1 MREHVIPSSCP
12 RTPGAGAPHAWPSTA
27 LALLL
32 ALAAGLRAPRVEAG
46 EGAPAVAGAHPA
58 PVEAALQEAKG
69 NRAELERFLAH
80 AAATHDAD
88 WLRAARHLVAHMPGK
103 GYIITSLKDARGNVI
118 PYDPLAYPAFEQS
131 LQAYEA
137 LEKQHGA
144 IDFARDRIV
153 LDVETLTA
161 AYLVEH
167 VEGALSAWRSTPE
180 ARRPNL
186 ATFLEY
192 ILPYRGS
199 EEPAEPWMKAM
210 RERFGATPDVGGDLA
225 DPDVVWRFANADV
238 GTRIT
243 FNERYYLHPTD
254 QGYEE
259 MSRTRQGRCE
269 DMTNLTTYAARAL
282 GLATA
287 ADYTPWWAHSDN
299 NHAWNVLL
307 DVQGRGRDPA
317 QAHAAKVFR
326 KTWSIQRDS
335 LPFLLPPGREAPT
348 RFLGAKACI
357 DVTDQYGP
365 TSDVRVLLDPAV
377 AWAERFA
384 YLCVF
389 NGGEWKPIHW
399 AAPGQVRDGSLAVF
413 TNMGRGG
420 TRGILYLPAVH
431 DGKEVKAAAAPL
443 LLHPDGSTAALAGE
457 AAPVRA
463 WLADTSPPQASPDTR
478 EVKPAMHLEVGTAYV
493 LSQWTPSG
501 WKELREVQVAGSE
514 AVEVDGLPADGLF
527 WLRPRESRRLE
538 RPFTVEAGRQRFW

>member
-1 MREHVIPSSCP
+1 MHKHGFTRVA
-12 RTPGAGAPHAWPSTA
+12 RRAVGLAA
-27 LALLL
+27 LSL
-32 ALAAGLRAPRVEAG
+32 ALAVGAVGPARAGGSPPP
-46 EGAPAVAGAHPA
+46 PAVQ
-58 PVEAALQEAKG
+58 AALDDAKG

-80 AAATHDAD
+80 AEATGDAQ
-88 WLRAARHLVAHMPGK
+88 WLEAARFLVANMPGK
-103 GYIITSLKDARGNVI
+103 GYIVTALKDAKGTVI
-118 PYDPLAYPAFEQS
+118 PYDPLAFPDFEQA

-137 LEKQHGA
+137 LEKQHGT
-144 IDFARDRIV
+144 IDFARDHIV
-153 LDVETLTA
+153 LDLETLTA
-161 AYLVEH
+161 GFLVEH
-167 VEGALSAWRSTPE
+167 VDGALAAWRATP
-180 ARRPNL
+180 ASRRVSF
-186 ATFLEY
+186 ATFLEF

-210 RERFGATPDVGGDLA
+210 RERFGAAPAVEGSLE
-225 DPDVVWRFANADV
+225 DPEAVWRFANADV

-254 QGYEE
+254 QGYAE
-259 MSRTRQGRCE
+259 MSQSKQGRCE

-307 DVQGRGRDPA
+307 DAQGRGRDLA

-326 KTWSIQRDS
+326 KTFSIQHDS

-348 RFLGAKACI
+348 RFLAAKACI

-365 TSDVRVLLDPAV
+365 TSDVRVRLEASV

-399 AAPGQVRDGSLAVF
+399 AAPGQVRDGPLAVF

-420 TRGILYLPAVH
+420 TRGILYLPAIH
-431 DGKEVKAAAAPL
+431 DGKDVKAAAAPL
-443 LLHPDGSTAALAGE
+443 LLHPDGSTTTLAGGG
-457 AAPVRA
+457 APVRA
-463 WLADTSPPQASPDTR
+463 WLADTSPPQSSPDTH
-478 EVKPAMHLEVGTAYV
+478 EVKPAMHLQQGTTYV
-493 LSQWTPSG
+493 LSQWTLAG
-501 WKELREVQVAGSE
+501 WKELREVQVQAAE
-514 AVEVDGLPADGLF
+514 AVEVEGLPADGLF
-527 WLRPRESRRLE
+527 WLRPRASRKLE
-538 RPFTVEAGRQRFW
+538 RPFTVEGGRQRFW